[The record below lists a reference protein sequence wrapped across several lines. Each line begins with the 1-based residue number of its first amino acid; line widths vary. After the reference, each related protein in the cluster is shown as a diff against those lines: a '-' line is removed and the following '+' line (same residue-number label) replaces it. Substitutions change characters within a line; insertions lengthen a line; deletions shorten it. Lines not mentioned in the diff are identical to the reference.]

1 MKFLIANEQ
10 ATLTSLGAA
19 NETKMVPVDS
29 ILCIQ
34 TYNDTYGSVIVQG
47 FLDVD
52 DEANLHYEH
61 EDASVDATHKAFRTS
76 VDGAVSL
83 INGDYKSGVGVLYDA
98 LNNVYFDGMK
108 YNGAVNV
115 ADS

>member
-34 TYNDTYGSVIVQG
+34 TYNDMHGNFRVKSETLVASSSITG
-47 FLDVD
+47 DAAD
-52 DEANLHYEH
+52 DA
-61 EDASVDATHKAFRTS
+61 KFP
-76 VDGAVSL
+76 
-83 INGDYKSGVGVLYDA
+83 
-98 LNNVYFDGMK
+98 
-108 YNGAVNV
+108 
-115 ADS
+115 DS